1 MKEPSRPVLFKDTK
15 KKRGKRFK
23 NCSKMKL
30 YSFAKINLGLE
41 VSEKRADDYHEVKTL
56 LQTIDL
62 YDVLEFRP
70 ASGGAILLRGDDKRI
85 PWDERNL
92 IFRAA
97 QLLKDNQDVSEGVE
111 VHVDK
116 SIPPGK
122 GLGGG
127 SSNAAMT
134 LYALDRLWE
143 LNLGKSALMELGK
156 RLGADV
162 PYFLEGGLCLGL
174 GRGDEVE
181 VIEDL
186 PSYYC
191 VLVLPETEISTE
203 SVYSR
208 FRPSL
213 TSNSKDS
220 KISKFLESRRLDLLE
235 NSLEETVF
243 RSYPQIKAI
252 KSLFQRSKPELS
264 LMSGSGASVFGL
276 YLEKKKAEEALG
288 ELNKVMPSLLVETV
302 PRERYWSRLHAGV

>member
-1 MKEPSRPVLFKDTK
+1 MK

-23 NCSKMKL
+23 NYSKMKL
-30 YSFAKINLGLE
+30 HSFAKINLGLE
-41 VSEKRADDYHEVKTL
+41 VLGKREDDYHEVRTL
-56 LQTIDL
+56 LQTINL

-70 ASGGAILLRGDDKRI
+70 TPSDTILLRGDNKHI

-92 IFRAA
+92 IHKAA
-97 QLLKDNQDVSEGVE
+97 QLLRDNHGVFTGVE
-111 VHVDK
+111 IRVQK
-116 SIPPGK
+116 CIPPGK

-134 LYALDRLWE
+134 LYALDRFWG
-143 LNLGKSALMELGK
+143 LNLGKSALMDLGK

-181 VIEDL
+181 PIEDL
-186 PSYYC
+186 PACYC
-191 VLVLPETEISTE
+191 VLVLPETTILTA
-203 SVYSR
+203 SVYGQ

-213 TSNSKDS
+213 TSNTKDS
-220 KISKFLESRRLDLLE
+220 KIIRFLESRRLHLLE

-252 KSLFQRSKPELS
+252 KSLFQRLEPELS
-264 LMSGSGASVFGL
+264 LMSGSGAAVFGL
-276 YLEKKKAEEALG
+276 FMEEKKAREALK
-288 ELNKVMPSLLVETV
+288 ELNKIHLSLLVETI
-302 PRERYWSRLHAGV
+302 PRERYWGRLHAGV

>member
-1 MKEPSRPVLFKDTK
+1 MKEPSRQDLFKDTK
-15 KKRGKRFK
+15 KKLGKRFK
-23 NCSKMKL
+23 SCSNMKL

-41 VSEKRADDYHEVKTL
+41 VFAKRADDYHEVRTL

-70 ASGGAILLRGDDKRI
+70 MSAGGILLMGDDKRI

-92 IFRAA
+92 IFKAA
-97 QLLKDNQDVSEGVE
+97 QLLKNSHDVSKGVE
-111 VHVDK
+111 VRVHK

-134 LYALDRLWE
+134 LYALDKLWE
-143 LNLGKSALMELGK
+143 LDLGKRALMELGK
-156 RLGADV
+156 SLGVDV

-181 VIEDL
+181 AIEDL
-186 PSYYC
+186 PSCYC
-191 VLVLPETEISTE
+191 VLVLSETMISTE

-213 TSNSKDS
+213 TSNPKDS
-220 KISKFLESRRLDLLE
+220 KIIRFLESRRLHLLE

-252 KSLFQRSKPELS
+252 KSLFQRSEPELT

-276 YLEKKKAEEALG
+276 YLEEKEAEEAFR
-288 ELNKVMPSLLVETV
+288 ELNKIHPSLLVETI

>member
-1 MKEPSRPVLFKDTK
+1 
-15 KKRGKRFK
+15 
-23 NCSKMKL
+23 MKL

-41 VSEKRADDYHEVKTL
+41 VFEKRADDYHEVRTL

-70 ASGGAILLRGDDKRI
+70 RSAGEILLRGENSRV

-92 IFRAA
+92 IHKAA
-97 QLLKDNQDVSEGVE
+97 ELLKNSQDISKGVE
-111 VHVDK
+111 VRVHK
-116 SIPPGK
+116 NIPPGK

-134 LYALDRLWE
+134 LYALDRMWD
-143 LNLGKSALMELGK
+143 LNLGKPALMELGK
-156 RLGADV
+156 SLGADV
-162 PYFLEGGLCLGL
+162 PYFLEGGLCLGV

-181 VIEDL
+181 AIEDL
-186 PSYYC
+186 PSCYC
-191 VLVLPETEISTE
+191 VLTLPETTIRTA
-203 SVYSR
+203 SVYSQ
-208 FRPSL
+208 FRPTL
-213 TSNSKDS
+213 TSNPKDS
-220 KISKFLESRRLDLLE
+220 KIIRFLESRRLHLLE

-252 KSLFQRSKPELS
+252 KSLFQRLEPELS

-276 YLEKKKAEEALG
+276 YLDAKKAEEALR
-288 ELNKVMPSLLVETV
+288 ELNKIHPSLLVETI

>member
-1 MKEPSRPVLFKDTK
+1 
-15 KKRGKRFK
+15 
-23 NCSKMKL
+23 MKL

-41 VSEKRADDYHEVKTL
+41 VLEKRKDDYHEVRTL

-70 ASGGAILLRGDDKRI
+70 IPADTILLRGDDKSV

-92 IFRAA
+92 IHKAV
-97 QLLKDNQDVSEGVE
+97 LLMRENHNVFTGVE
-111 VHVDK
+111 VRVHK
-116 SIPPGK
+116 RIPPGT

-134 LYALDRLWE
+134 LYALNRLWE
-143 LNLGKSALMELGK
+143 LNLGKQALMELGK
-156 RLGADV
+156 SLGADV

-181 VIEDL
+181 AIEDL

-191 VLVLPETEISTE
+191 VLVLPETTILTA
-203 SVYSR
+203 SVYSQ

-213 TSNSKDS
+213 TSNIKDS
-220 KISKFLESRRLDLLE
+220 KIIKFLESRRLHLLE

-243 RSYPQIKAI
+243 LSYPQIKAI
-252 KSLFQRSKPELS
+252 KALFQRSEPELS
-264 LMSGSGASVFGL
+264 LMSGSGAAVFGL
-276 YLEKKKAEEALG
+276 YMEERKARKAFR
-288 ELNKVMPSLLVETV
+288 ELNKIHPSLLVETI